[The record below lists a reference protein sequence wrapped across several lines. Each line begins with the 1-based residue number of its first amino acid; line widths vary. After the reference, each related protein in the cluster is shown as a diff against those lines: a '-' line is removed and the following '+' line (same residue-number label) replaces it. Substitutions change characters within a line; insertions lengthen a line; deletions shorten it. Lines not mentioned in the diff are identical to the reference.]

1 MVAGYARVVV
11 IGAGDL
17 GGRVARRRA
26 AMGEQVF
33 ALRRRIPDVPC
44 SDGVQWLAV
53 DLASGAGLDALP
65 EKPDA
70 VVVAV
75 APDAR
80 SEVAYRALYIDGVG
94 RALARFTALPP
105 LIFISATAVYGEEAG
120 ELIDGDTAPPPP
132 AFHGP
137 VVLATET

>member
-1 MVAGYARVVV
+1 MVGGYARVVV
-11 IGAGDL
+11 VGAGGL
-17 GGRVARRRA
+17 GGRVAGRRA

-94 RALARFTALPP
+94 RALARFTALPR
-105 LIFISATAVYGEEAG
+105 LIFISSTAVYGEDAG
-120 ELIDGDTAPPPP
+120 EWIDEDTAPSPP
-132 AFHGP
+132 AFNGR
-137 VVLATET
+137 V